1 MTTKQFYLL
10 CLFGI
15 TFIAGCFLIIIWR
28 KIKTIHTENKGLLF
42 ISLSSF
48 SWALVAAYKFYD
60 PPIPELINAI
70 NDRILSAFSN
80 LFLLASLPYFPN
92 LFIKLKQRFSF
103 FRNPEQWVINV
114 FVFFAV
120 VTVLFTVIDRTV
132 QGDIGKKIIIAID
145 SLISTT
151 TMTLVAYAIYQSITN
166 YWQGKAIRYFVLF
179 FFFML
184 ITTQII
190 LPSIAIFPAIMKPF
204 YYYALLMLLFG
215 LVFFNYVAISYFS
228 MFYIE
233 ISEIERIEHQSEEKE
248 NYKPTKLQVGYDSLT
263 KSYFI
268 EIEFSQL
275 STGNTKVERVEL
287 QKLLRPF
294 TNWVLFA
301 LAKKAKLK
309 LSHPDI
315 PTTKY
320 RMVEIWNKNSQI
332 QLNQSEI
339 FANDS
344 GNFELQIEAKNIQFL
359 GSDLLKNKY
368 MLKETIL
375 QYAESIQAQASLS
388 SEHKTDLED
397 EIIAFFFHHLKD
409 N

>member
-92 LFIKLKQRFSF
+92 LFLKLKQRFSF

-120 VTVLFTVIDRTV
+120 VTVLFTVIDRTI
-132 QGDIGKKIIIAID
+132 QGDVGKKIIIGVD

-151 TMTLVAYAIYQSITN
+151 TMTLVAYAIYHSITN
-166 YWQGKAIRYFVLF
+166 YWHGKAIRIFVVF
-179 FFFML
+179 FFFLL
-184 ITTQII
+184 ISTQIL
-190 LPSIAIFPAIMKPF
+190 LPSIAIFPSVMKPF
-204 YYYALLMLLFG
+204 YYHALLIMLFG

-233 ISEIERIEHQSEEKE
+233 ITEIERIEQHSEEKE
-248 NYKPTKLQVGYDSLT
+248 NYKPTKVHLGYDSIS

-275 STGNTKVERVEL
+275 TAGNTEVERVVL

-301 LAKKAKLK
+301 LAKKAKIK

-320 RMVEIWNKNSQI
+320 RMVEIWNKNAQL
-332 QLNQSEI
+332 QLNQHEI

-344 GNFELQIEAKNIQFL
+344 GNFELQIDATNIQFSS
-359 GSDLLKNKY
+359 SDLLKNKY
-368 MLKETIL
+368 MMRETIL
-375 QYAESIQAQASLS
+375 QYTDSIQAQTSLS
-388 SEHKTDLED
+388 SNHKTDLED
-397 EIIAFFFHHLKD
+397 EIIAFFFQHLKD